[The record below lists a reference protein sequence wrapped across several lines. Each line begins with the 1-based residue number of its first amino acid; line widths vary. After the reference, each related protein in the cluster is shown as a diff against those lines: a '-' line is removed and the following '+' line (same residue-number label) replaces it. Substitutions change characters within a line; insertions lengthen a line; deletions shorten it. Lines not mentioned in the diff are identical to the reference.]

1 MERVLVDLTGPQ
13 VAAVI
18 MKRVQKRLHG
28 EIQAKDSKGDIEQV
42 VSLES
47 ATRIGS
53 SDT

>member
-28 EIQAKDSKGDIEQV
+28 ELQAKDSEEEIEQV

-47 ATRIGS
+47 AARIGS
-53 SDT
+53 AHK